1 MSFKAL
7 GPWGICMA
15 WPLLMATQVV
25 GVDTPL
31 QVAAGQPVLN
41 EFGQIMPGSATDDP
55 STRSLVLILSA
66 AHGVLPPE
74 PVDGSPDVLTPV
86 VPNGDVS
93 MGHLVSPFME
103 NSGLF
108 AATLAN
114 PRPSGAIFARVY
126 NAPTLQESL
135 FYSDSQI
142 MTVSGNTPLFAYFGP
157 MTNIISKVRDTDADG
172 IPDYWEHLKF
182 GEATAA
188 DPQELAANRANT
200 MLEAF
205 IAGLDP
211 FDTEAYFFISAVAPI
226 YDGESV
232 VGHILQ
238 WPSVG
243 ERLYDVE
250 YSTNL
255 LHGTFQPVQ
264 GGINLP
270 ASPTVNIHTNFAT
283 PNEGSVYYRVR
294 VKLSNE

>member
-1 MSFKAL
+1 MNL
-7 GPWGICMA
+7 QRIETWGMGLTLSI
-15 WPLLMATQVV
+15 LMATQVL
-25 GVDTPL
+25 GISTPL
-31 QVAAGQPVLN
+31 QIAAGRPVLN

-55 STRSLVLILSA
+55 STRPLVLILSA
-66 AHGVLPPE
+66 AHGVHPPHL
-74 PVDGSPDVLTPV
+74 DGSPDALNPI
-86 VPNGDVS
+86 VPHGQVS

-108 AATLAN
+108 AATLAE

-126 NAPTLQESL
+126 NAPTLEDSL
-135 FYSDSQI
+135 FYADSQV
-142 MTVSGNTPLFAYFGP
+142 MTVSGNDPLFAYVGP
-157 MTNIISKVRDTDADG
+157 MTNIISKVRDTDADS

-188 DPQELAANRANT
+188 DPQELVANQANT

-211 FDTEAYFFISAVAPI
+211 FDTEAYFFISTVAPI

-238 WPSVG
+238 WPSVA

-264 GGINLP
+264 GGMNLP
-270 ASPTVNIHTNFAT
+270 ATPTMNIHTNFAT

-294 VKLSNE
+294 VKLANE